1 MVDHNRDVKWL
12 RDFNVTKQEKV
23 DITKESLKKIL
34 GRMSNWKSPGQD
46 LVQRFWL
53 KNFSSLHER
62 VRSELKEC
70 LDIGFVPS
78 WLASGR
84 TTLLQKNKSKCN
96 IPTNYRPIA
105 EVVSSCFFIL
115 IGQ

>member
-1 MVDHNRDVKWL
+1 MVERLH
-12 RDFNVTKQEKV
+12 VTKWEKV

-46 LVQRFWL
+46 SVQRFWL

-62 VRSELKEC
+62 VGSELKEC
-70 LDIGFVPS
+70 LDVGFVPS
-78 WLASGR
+78 WLASGSA
-84 TTLLQKNKSKCN
+84 LLQKNKSKCN